1 MLSQVEQK
9 MVNPKR
15 SLLSIKSKLLQ
26 KKKTKDRLAPNQII
40 DKARHQLDTPAGLIQ
55 TICHLEIYI
64 HPLTTVLLEKKNQCA
79 QTEPI
84 PAMLTLT
91 IHHLK

>member
-9 MVNPKR
+9 MDSLKK
-15 SLLSIKSKLLQ
+15 SLLSIKSKLLR
-26 KKKTKDRLAPNQII
+26 KKKTKDHLAPNQII
-40 DKARHQLDTPAGLIQ
+40 DKARHQLDIPAGVIQ
-55 TICHLEIYI
+55 IICHLGIFI
-64 HPLTTVLLEKKNQCA
+64 HHLTMGLLEMRNQCA

-84 PAMLTLT
+84 PAMLTLI

>member
-1 MLSQVEQK
+1 MLSQAEQK
-9 MVNPKR
+9 MVNLKR

-40 DKARHQLDTPAGLIQ
+40 DKARHQLDTQAGLSQ
-55 TICHLEIYI
+55 TICHLVIYI
-64 HPLTTVLLEKKNQCA
+64 HPLTTGLLEKKNQCA